1 MPEDEKRQPLMKYHL
16 SNVRMVPLRRA
27 GLPTEK
33 TARAH
38 TAPTLAVIFALS
50 ILICTCVAESLTAS
64 KTLFSAGT
72 VAYTSPSTIVVQVSA
87 SHDDAGAWWSWVG
100 YYYSWELEKP
110 HVAVGHFSTGE
121 YYDGGLR
128 FVNVDIP
135 QGATILSAV
144 LKTCA
149 GQTCD
154 GTKARWKIYGQNAGD
169 CNEFSTEADFEA
181 RPKTVAEADT
191 GYLSPWVEGSWYETT
206 DISAIIQE
214 IVNNPNWKAGNALAI
229 LLHGHPEA
237 QTTHEIRSYDAN
249 PSQAAV
255 LEVTYEAG

>member
-1 MPEDEKRQPLMKYHL
+1 MKCHL
-16 SNVRMVPLRRA
+16 CNVRMVPSRRA
-27 GLPTEK
+27 GLPIEK
-33 TARAH
+33 TAGAH
-38 TAPTLAVIFALS
+38 TAHTLAVIFALS
-50 ILICTCVAESLTAS
+50 ILICTCIAQSLTKS
-64 KTLFSAGT
+64 ISLPSAGT
-72 VAYTSPSTIVVQVSA
+72 VTYTSPTTIAVQVSA
-87 SHDDAGAWWSWVG
+87 SHDDAGAWWNWAGG
-100 YYYSWELEKP
+100 YYHPWELEKS
-110 HVAVGHFSTGE
+110 HVAAGHFSTGV
-121 YYDGGLR
+121 YYNGGFR
-128 FVNVDIP
+128 FVNVCVP
-135 QGATILSAV
+135 QGAIIVSAV
-144 LKTCA
+144 LKTCCDS
-149 GQTCD
+149 TCD
-154 GTKARWKIYGQNAGD
+154 GTKARWEIYGQNAGD

-191 GYLSPWVEGSWYETT
+191 GYLPPWVEGSWYETT